1 MVECGV
7 LSGVSPHLFGVYMSR
22 KIDHFIAELVSED
35 MLDIKKFKKAELFP
49 LVQTLLHDNY
59 RELHND
65 TIVEMY
71 EEKFHT
77 FVRSSN

>member
-1 MVECGV
+1 
-7 LSGVSPHLFGVYMSR
+7 MSR
-22 KIDHFIAELVSED
+22 KIDHFIAELIADD
-35 MLDIKKFKKAELFP
+35 MADIKKFKKAELFP
-49 LVQTLLHDNY
+49 LVQTLLQNNY

-77 FVRSSN
+77 FVRIEE